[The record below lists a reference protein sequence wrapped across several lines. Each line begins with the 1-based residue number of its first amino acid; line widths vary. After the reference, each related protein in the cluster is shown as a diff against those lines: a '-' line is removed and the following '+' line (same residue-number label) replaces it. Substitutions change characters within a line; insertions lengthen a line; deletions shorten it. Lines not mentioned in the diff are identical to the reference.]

1 MKKMF
6 LMALAT
12 TFLLASYSVAQETD
26 KAKQEDTPKEK
37 KGYAFTVE
45 SKLPCTKVKSQDRT
59 GTCWSFATASFVE
72 SELIR
77 TGQGEHDL
85 SEMFIVKNTYKD
97 KARNYV
103 LRQGKANFS
112 EGALA
117 HDLLNAVKRHG
128 LVPESKYSGLV
139 DGKKR
144 HDHSEMT
151 ALLTGMLQAVVKRK
165 SLSPKWKQ
173 SFNKILDVYMGTAP
187 QQFEYQGKTYS
198 PQSFAKSL
206 KFNPNDYVSLTSF
219 THHPFNE
226 SFVLEIPDN
235 YSNGSFH
242 NVPIDD
248 IVKTIDRAIKNGYS
262 VAWDGDVSEKG
273 FVSGR
278 GLAVLPKNP
287 SSSRM
292 YREPVEEMKVT
303 QEMRQKTFENLST
316 TDDHLMH
323 LVGIARDKNGKK
335 YYIIKNSWGEIGP
348 HKGYLYMSEA
358 YVRLKTIAILVHKD
372 MMPKKETKKKGKETK
387 KDGVDI

>member
-1 MKKMF
+1 MKKQL
-6 LMALAT
+6 LMSLSIV
-12 TFLLASYSVAQETD
+12 FLLGQYAIAQDTD
-26 KAKQEDTPKEK
+26 KPKTQEEKPKEK
-37 KGYAFTVE
+37 KGYAFTIE
-45 SKLPCTKVKSQDRT
+45 TKLPCTEVKSQDRT

-77 TGQGEHDL
+77 TGQGEHNL

-103 LRQGKANFS
+103 LRQGKANFG

-117 HDLLNAVKRHG
+117 HDLLNAVRRHG
-128 LVPESKYSGLV
+128 LVPESQYSGLL

-144 HDHSEMT
+144 HDHSEMA
-151 ALLTGMLQAVVKRK
+151 ALLKGMLEAVVKRK
-165 SLSPKWKQ
+165 SLSPKWRDAYD
-173 SFNKILDVYMGTAP
+173 KILDVYMGKAP

-198 PQSFAKSL
+198 PHSFAKSL
-206 KFNPNDYVSLTSF
+206 KFNPRDYVSITSF

-226 SFVLEIPDN
+226 KFVLEIPDN

-242 NVPIDD
+242 NLPIDD
-248 IVKTIDRAIKNGYS
+248 VVKTIDRAIKNGYS

-278 GLAVLPKNP
+278 GLAVLPKD
-287 SSSRM
+287 SRSTKM
-292 YREPVEEMKVT
+292 YREPVEEMEVT

-335 YYIIKNSWGEIGP
+335 YYIIKNSWGAVGP

-372 MMPKKETKKKGKETK
+372 MMPKKEEKKKG
-387 KDGVDI
+387 DDI